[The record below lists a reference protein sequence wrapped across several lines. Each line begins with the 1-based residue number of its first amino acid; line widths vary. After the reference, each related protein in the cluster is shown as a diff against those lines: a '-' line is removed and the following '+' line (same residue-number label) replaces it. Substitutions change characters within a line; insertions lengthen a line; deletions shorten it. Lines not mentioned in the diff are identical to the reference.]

1 MTRFWGNYRWP
12 VLGLISLVSALAF
25 LVIRAPWHAVLGAG
39 AAVFLIS
46 FEDILGILE
55 DR

>member
-1 MTRFWGNYRWP
+1 MTRLWGNCRWP
-12 VLGLISLVSALAF
+12 VLGLISLVSALAL
-25 LVIRAPWHAVLGAG
+25 LVVRAPWHAALGAG

-46 FEDILGILE
+46 LEDILGILE